1 MLPNAVRAP
10 LAALAVLGITTL
22 MCISLIPHD
31 VVGPV
36 SLVNIPE
43 PGNLGG
49 NQIPVEAFKARDYR
63 NGEALP
69 LGSRVT
75 YEALEEL
82 EDRVTGQVD
91 DIEKQVAGLKYSI
104 GSGTIVSVRMGV
116 EVRTVPSCAPR
127 RLDSSLFVHQ
137 LHTAARSVIALSFA
151 IVLPRTWF
159 HIGNQGENAT
169 GSDL

>member
-36 SLVNIPE
+36 SLVN
-43 PGNLGG
+43 
-49 NQIPVEAFKARDYR
+49 QIPVEAFKARDYR

-75 YEALEEL
+75 DEALEEL

-91 DIEKQVAGLKYSI
+91 DMEKQVAGLKDSI